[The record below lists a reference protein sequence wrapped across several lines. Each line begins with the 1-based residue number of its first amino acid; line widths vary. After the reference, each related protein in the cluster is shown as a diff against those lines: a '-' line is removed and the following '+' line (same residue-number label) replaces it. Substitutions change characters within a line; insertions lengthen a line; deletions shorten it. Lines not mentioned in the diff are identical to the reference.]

1 MHVGL
6 KQLCRFVCFKVIL
19 YLLVQYRSVSEVMK
33 SQFEDFQMKW
43 AFETLQRYRNR
54 FCMFND
60 DVQVLGFSNYYYV
73 IYSAKFCSYRL
84 YIIV

>member
-6 KQLCRFVCFKVIL
+6 KQLCRYVLFKFKVIL
-19 YLLVQYRSVSEVMK
+19 LVQCCSFSEVRK

-43 AFETLQRYRNR
+43 AFETLERYRNR

-60 DVQVLGFSNYYYV
+60 DVQV
-73 IYSAKFCSYRL
+73 I
-84 YIIV
+84 

>member
-6 KQLCRFVCFKVIL
+6 KQLYRFVFLKCKFIL
-19 YLLVQYRSVSEVMK
+19 HLLVQCCSISEVIK

-60 DVQVLGFSNYYYV
+60 DVQVL
-73 IYSAKFCSYRL
+73 
-84 YIIV
+84 